1 MHVIQYRKHRVSLST
16 RCPLKIDV
24 NKMFAHR
31 IQLPRKPEPKEVDIT
46 YGKKVKEISCRE
58 KTSKEEW
65 KEREASTNPTVP
77 TRIKIF
83 EGGSV
88 STTTVYL
95 LPRQLQCLYYNNPLI
110 EIQSWLIICYL
121 SFRYKSN
128 EDYVYVRGRGRGKYI
143 CEECGIR
150 CKKPSMLKKHIRT
163 HTDVR
168 PYICR
173 VCNFAFKTKGT
184 HYWEKRKKCIVITC
198 CYYNSLNLRTYNK
211 TFYILQEI

>member
-1 MHVIQYRKHRVSLST
+1 
-16 RCPLKIDV
+16 
-24 NKMFAHR
+24 MFAHR

-88 STTTVYL
+88 CTKTVYL
-95 LPRQLQCLYYNNPLI
+95 CPRNYSICITTPLPLI
-110 EIQSWLIICYL
+110 ENYPGSSCHL

-173 VCNFAFKTKGT
+173 VCNFAFKTKGK
-184 HYWEKRKKCIVITC
+184 HNWEKIKKCIVITSTSD
-198 CYYNSLNLRTYNK
+198 NMK
-211 TFYILQEI
+211 T